1 MDNEADSRRK
11 PFHLCMYQRIGL
23 LTVTFTH
30 WYQHCII
37 RTHHS
42 CAPPATS
49 YHTQYATCLVP
60 SPRKLCLS
68 LNTNPIISFW
78 KIPRNPTFSVPSEHQ
93 SPTLLGSNLG
103 TNPYVPHP
111 LWNLLLSNS
120 HLFSPGHTLSP
131 RFLSLG
137 NTCRVPVTRPPETT
151 SRSNSPVYPQ
161 QFRTGRSQGNL
172 ARTPDVAVVIP
183 LNNPAGPE
191 GDTVTAENCST
202 KH

>member
-1 MDNEADSRRK
+1 MYHQPVPRGGPCFPQRARK
-11 PFHLCMYQRIGL
+11 ALRDFSPPTR
-23 LTVTFTH
+23 TH
-30 WYQHCII
+30 WHQHCII

-49 YHTQYATCLVP
+49 YHTQ
-60 SPRKLCLS
+60 
-68 LNTNPIISFW
+68 NTDPTISFW
-78 KIPRNPTFSVPSEHQ
+78 KIPRNPTFSVPSKPQ

-161 QFRTGRSQGNL
+161 RGALPHAGDYSTL
-172 ARTPDVAVVIP
+172 TPP
-183 LNNPAGPE
+183 LDGS
-191 GDTVTAENCST
+191 G
-202 KH
+202 